1 MSPPTPRPI
10 STKGTPSPIE
20 NANSRMALLSG
31 SDWVAAR
38 ASVPASTGP
47 MHGVQPAANAIPSG
61 NAATRPGRTRD
72 NSGRRSANNDADPN
86 WSAYITRNTP
96 TARTASPAIRWP
108 AVERTMGNSTPA
120 NAPSEV
126 NTTEN
131 PATNNSTGI
140 VWRVRV
146 FVSGTVEACL
156 PPAAVTNDGY
166 PGTIGST
173 HGD

>member
-1 MSPPTPRPI
+1 MPLEDPQPPHEPADAETEQNEGDSEPHREGEQQDGAPEWI
-10 STKGTPSPIE
+10 RLG
-20 NANSRMALLSG
+20 R
-31 SDWVAAR
+31 R
-38 ASVPASTGP
+38 QASVPASTGP

-72 NSGRRSANNDADPN
+72 NSGRRSANNDADP
-86 WSAYITRNTP
+86 SRSTYITRNTP

-108 AVERTMGNSTPA
+108 AVERTMGTSTPA

-146 FVSGTVEACL
+146 LLSAPVEA
-156 PPAAVTNDGY
+156 
-166 PGTIGST
+166 
-173 HGD
+173 